1 MIWMYVLGKFGYLM
15 NPLHPN
21 PLPPGGRPQVIEK
34 LPVNKKRHEGRDYYH
49 SLTRNMLLTVI
60 IVSFTPMILV
70 SGIILYQFRTS
81 YHEKTYAH
89 LEELVQK
96 HKQNIDSFLKE
107 RLGNIRSL
115 AQAFSFGELS
125 DESFLRDRL
134 ETLQQQYG
142 PVFVDLGVINT
153 HGIQVAYA
161 GPFKLGK
168 ALYSGADWFQKAMKS
183 KYFISD
189 VFLGLRGLPHFIIA
203 VRENWMGDNWILRA
217 TVDFVAFNSLV
228 ENIRIGET
236 GFAFILNKDC
246 KFQTKPLLDIVPD
259 KKSYIDFL
267 SDPTMT
273 KDDIH
278 VVERSDDSGKENIY
292 VTAFLKHGDWLLVYQ
307 QRSSDA
313 FSDFRRTLR
322 VALAI
327 ILLGGIGIITMASVL
342 SRRMVSRIARV
353 DREKQMMNKQIVET
367 GKLASVGELAAG
379 IAHEINNPVAIMVEE
394 AGWIEDLLEEEEFKE
409 SENLSEFMRALE
421 QIRTQGRRCKE
432 ITHKLL
438 SFARKTD
445 SRVKEVQ
452 INDLIEE
459 LVALSAQRAK
469 YSNVSINTIFQK
481 DLPSVHVSETE
492 IQQVFLNLINNAL
505 DAMDKKGGVID
516 VTSRVEGDHIVIQVA
531 DNGPGIAEANLARI
545 FDPFF
550 TTKRVGK
557 GTGLG
562 LSICY
567 GIIKKMGGEIDVH
580 SVMDVGTTFRVLL
593 PLPKQKESQNEGEAE
608 E

>member
-1 MIWMYVLGKFGYLM
+1 M
-15 NPLHPN
+15 
-21 PLPPGGRPQVIEK
+21 
-34 LPVNKKRHEGRDYYH
+34 NKKRHESRDYYH
-49 SLTRNMLLTVI
+49 SLTRNVLLTVI

-70 SGIILYQFRTS
+70 SGIILYQFQTS
-81 YHEKTYAH
+81 YHEKVHAH
-89 LEELVQK
+89 LEELVKK

-168 ALYSGADWFQKAMKS
+168 ALYSEADWFQKAMKS
-183 KYFISD
+183 KSFISD

-217 TVDFVAFNSLV
+217 TVDFVAFNNLV

-236 GFAFILNKDC
+236 GFAFILNKEG
-246 KFQTKPLLDIVPD
+246 KFQTKPLLDIIPNR
-259 KKSYIDFL
+259 KPYIDYL
-267 SDPTMT
+267 GNPAMT
-273 KDDIH
+273 KDEIH
-278 VVERSDDSGKENIY
+278 AVEQSDDSGNQNIY
-292 VTAFLKHGDWLLVYQ
+292 VAAFLKQGDWLLVYQ
-307 QRSSDA
+307 QRASDA

-322 VALAI
+322 VAIAI
-327 ILLGGIGIITMASVL
+327 ILLGGLGIITMAFIVSK
-342 SRRMVSRIARV
+342 RMVSRIARV
-353 DREKQMMNKQIVET
+353 DQEKQVMNEQIVET

-409 SENLSEFMRALE
+409 SENLTEFIRSLE

-445 SRVKEVQ
+445 SQVREVQ
-452 INDLIEE
+452 INNIIEE
-459 LVALSAQRAK
+459 LIALSAQRAK
-469 YSNVSINTIFQK
+469 YSNVTINTALQE
-481 DLPSVHVSETE
+481 DLPSLHVSETE
-492 IQQVFLNLINNAL
+492 LQQVLLNLINNAL
-505 DAMDKKGGVID
+505 GAMEKKGGNID
-516 VTSRVEGDHIVIQVA
+516 IRSRLDGEHIAIEVA
-531 DNGPGIAEANLARI
+531 DTGPGIPEANLARI

-550 TTKRVGK
+550 TTKQVGK

-567 GIIKKMGGEIDVH
+567 GIIKKIGGEIVVH
-580 SVMDVGTTFRVLL
+580 SIVDKGTTFRVLI
-593 PLPKQKESQNEGEAE
+593 PLPKKEKPENKGSGQEMDTD
-608 E
+608 